1 MMDNVVY
8 IKNDPIIAELDSSVD
23 KESTKKMIAFK
34 YFNSDLSLLEDYLK
48 TFNHKH
54 FDQAYKHKLLE
65 PKTQLEFSF

>member
-1 MMDNVVY
+1 
-8 IKNDPIIAELDSSVD
+8 
-23 KESTKKMIAFK
+23 
-34 YFNSDLSLLEDYLK
+34 LEDYLK

>member
-1 MMDNVVY
+1 MMNNVVY

-48 TFNHKH
+48 TSNHKH

>member
-1 MMDNVVY
+1 MMNNVVY

-48 TFNHKH
+48 TFNHKD
-54 FDQAYKHKLLE
+54 FDQTYKHKLSE